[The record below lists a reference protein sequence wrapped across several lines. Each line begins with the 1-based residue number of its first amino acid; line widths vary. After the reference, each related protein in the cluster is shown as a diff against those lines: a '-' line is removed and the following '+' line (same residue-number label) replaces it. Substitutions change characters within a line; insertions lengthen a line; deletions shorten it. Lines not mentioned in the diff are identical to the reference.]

1 VTVRT
6 ALLRR
11 RQNIGE
17 SGVPFNY
24 CIAACVAVP
33 TPGLRAQFYGVGPE
47 LSSPVDFMLLNFD
60 KDDNEYFFGLGDFLE
75 RIKQSAGAW
84 NSKFGAPSQIHT
96 DSN

>member
-1 VTVRT
+1 MKEGRCLFFT
-6 ALLRR
+6 
-11 RQNIGE
+11 
-17 SGVPFNY
+17 
-24 CIAACVAVP
+24 ACVAVP